1 LGGFIGLESFFDQM
15 IDPVILLAF
24 FPAALAL
31 LLTPGPDMMLCL
43 AQGMHSGRAS
53 AWAASAGVS
62 TGAFIHVTVAGL
74 GLGAVVAAFPWAF
87 VVIRWLGVAYLV
99 YLAVQA
105 FRSSRVKA
113 GARGMRPMQAF
124 RAGLFT
130 NLSNFKVIW
139 FVLAFIPQFV
149 VPEAGPVFLQFL
161 AFGAMIAVGSVII
174 NGLVGA
180 FAGTLGAKLVG
191 SSKALGY
198 VTGTI
203 YAAIAL
209 RLAVVE

>member
-1 LGGFIGLESFFDQM
+1 M
-15 IDPVILLAF
+15 IDPVVLLAF
-24 FPAALAL
+24 VPAALAL
-31 LLTPGPDMMLCL
+31 NVTPGPDMMLCL
-43 AQGMHSGRAS
+43 AQGMRSGRGA

-62 TGAFIHVTVAGL
+62 AGAFVHVTVAGL

-87 VVIRWLGVAYLV
+87 TVIRWAGVAYLL

-105 FRSSRVKA
+105 LRSGTLKA
-113 GARGMRPMQAF
+113 GAQGMRPLRAF
-124 RAGLFT
+124 RAGFLT

-161 AFGAMIAVGSVII
+161 AFGTMIALGGFIV

-180 FAGTLGAKLVG
+180 YAGTLGAKLIQ
-191 SSKALGY
+191 SSKVLGY
-198 VTGTI
+198 VTGGI
-203 YAAIAL
+203 YAALAA
-209 RLAVVE
+209 RLAVME